1 MASIVGGFLMPHDPL
16 MAAQP
21 EINEKAKADN
31 CRAAFAEISRR
42 LKALQADTVI
52 IIGDDHYTIFGPHCI
67 PRYLIGTGEVE
78 GPVEP
83 WLGIPRQRMPNNEA
97 LATHI
102 MEHGFAT
109 GVDWSFTKALT
120 LDHSITIPY
129 HFVLGRDSGIRSI
142 PVYLNAGVL
151 PVISSRRAFDIGRN
165 IAEAVAS
172 WQGDERVAVFG
183 TGGISHWVGSLE
195 MGRVNEEFD
204 RRVLD
209 MAERWDVDGL
219 IALSDDYL
227 LEEAGNG
234 SLEIKN
240 WLCAMGAIGG
250 PRRADRLRT
259 RSRVD
264 LRLRV
269 RGTESGRL
277 GTEDRAA

>member
-21 EINEKAKADN
+21 HINEQAKAES

-42 LKALQADTVI
+42 LVELKTDTVI

-67 PRYLIGTGEVE
+67 PRYLIGIGDVE

-102 MEHGFAT
+102 MEHGFNT
-109 GVDWSFTKALT
+109 GVDWSYAKSLT

-129 HFVLGRDSGIRSI
+129 HFVLGQNSGIRSI

-151 PVISSRRAFDIGRN
+151 PVIASRRAHEIGRN

-172 WQGDERVAVFG
+172 WNGNERVAVFG
-183 TGGISHWVGSLE
+183 TGGISHWVGSVE
-195 MGRVNEEFD
+195 MGRVNEAFD
-204 RRVLD
+204 RRILG
-209 MAERWDVDGL
+209 MAERWDVEGL
-219 IALSDDYL
+219 IALSDEYL

-240 WLCAMGAIGG
+240 WLCAMGIMGAG
-250 PRRADRLRT
+250 RAELIAYEPIPEWICGCGFAELK
-259 RSRVD
+259 S
-264 LRLRV
+264 
-269 RGTESGRL
+269 
-277 GTEDRAA
+277 AA